1 MDGITP
7 SPRRARQ
14 RHDGGRRSRHVS
26 DPQPGLGGAC
36 RLEAAHSVPPE
47 TRTCDRR
54 PAKLTQPCRPFP
66 DKFGLPLRFA
76 ARTAPRHHH
85 AGTSRRQR
93 TGDGHRTGAAPPSR
107 RGTGDGR
114 QATAVGRPYS
124 APERQGYRRHR
135 AAAPAHRA
143 ATRRDLPGHR
153 AQPDQTSRVSR
164 SSECSPNAHRPPT
177 IREGERQLHQ

>member
-47 TRTCDRR
+47 IRKCDRR
-54 PAKLTQPCRPFP
+54 SAKLTQPCRPFP

-76 ARTAPRHHH
+76 ARHH

-124 APERQGYRRHR
+124 APERQGYRSSQNSKTRS
-135 AAAPAHRA
+135 AF
-143 ATRRDLPGHR
+143 ATKSASFGHSGKARDNYINKK
-153 AQPDQTSRVSR
+153 SRK
-164 SSECSPNAHRPPT
+164 CK
-177 IREGERQLHQ
+177 